1 MNERRNLRFHLL
13 RLTNLET
20 ENGLVVNRNTHM
32 LVLANLGTPPAKYY
46 VKKCLPC
53 KKKCSIARAMLEHKS
68 SIFARVCY
76 ILNNRTMVKILL
88 EYC

>member
-32 LVLANLGTPPAKYY
+32 LVLANLGTPRE
-46 VKKCLPC
+46 VLREKCLRR
-53 KKKCSIARAMLEHKS
+53 SR
-68 SIFARVCY
+68 RG
-76 ILNNRTMVKILL
+76 
-88 EYC
+88 

>member
-32 LVLANLGTPPAKYY
+32 PVLANLGTPPPPPPPKYY
-46 VKKCLPC
+46 VKE
-53 KKKCSIARAMLEHKS
+53 RKS
-68 SIFARVCY
+68 KNVRSMK
-76 ILNNRTMVKILL
+76 NLL
-88 EYC
+88 FRPLI

>member
-32 LVLANLGTPPAKYY
+32 PVLANLGTPRKVLREKVPAA
-46 VKKCLPC
+46 LPQG
-53 KKKCSIARAMLEHKS
+53 L
-68 SIFARVCY
+68 IFALQKCPVNEKSLISTTVTPTRATV
-76 ILNNRTMVKILL
+76 LDVNFW
-88 EYC
+88 